1 MVTLEEHL
9 FWCETCDNVVTEDNR
24 NGEEKM
30 CQSCTEVNQ
39 DRYMEGQVF

>member
-9 FWCETCDNVVTEDNR
+9 FWCETCDNVVTEDNW
-24 NGEEKM
+24 NVDEGM